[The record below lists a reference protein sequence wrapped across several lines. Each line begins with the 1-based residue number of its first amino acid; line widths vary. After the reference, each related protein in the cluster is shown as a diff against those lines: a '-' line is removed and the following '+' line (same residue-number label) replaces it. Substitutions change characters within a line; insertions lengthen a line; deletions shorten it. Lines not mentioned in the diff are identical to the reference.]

1 MIMRIRWLSGAALGV
16 ALLALTTTAQAQTAP
31 PPAAAPAATPPPA
44 AAPPPGV
51 AATVGSD
58 AISMAIWSRASPS
71 IWPASTSSGRACSS
85 GSSTSSSATSSSPR
99 KRRGAVSA
107 WTSWSRTNEDKTPAV
122 TQAEVNT
129 FIAQNRARLPK
140 ADETDLRQRVA
151 QYLEQ
156 QHASQQRESFI
167 AGLRAGAQVRVY
179 LKEAEPVRVKVDP
192 SVGPAL
198 GSPQAPVTIVE
209 FSDFQCPFCRS
220 VVPTLK
226 QLLAKYPDRVR
237 LVFRDFPIPSLHPD
251 APLAHEAARCAAEQG
266 QFWAYHDLLFERTNL
281 NAAAL
286 KQYAADLKLDEKKFA
301 ECLDSGRSRAAV
313 SADVEEGSRLGVSGT
328 PTFFINGTPLVG
340 NVPAADFQRAIEREL
355 ARTASTK

>member
-1 MIMRIRWLSGAALGV
+1 MADLEQSVGLELSRLDQQRQSLLERKLNQLIGDKLVAQEAA
-16 ALLALTTTAQAQTAP
+16 
-31 PPAAAPAATPPPA
+31 
-44 AAPPPGV
+44 
-51 AATVGSD
+51 
-58 AISMAIWSRASPS
+58 
-71 IWPASTSSGRACSS
+71 
-85 GSSTSSSATSSSPR
+85 
-99 KRRGAVSA
+99 RRGISVDKLVKDEI
-107 WTSWSRTNEDKTPAV
+107 EDKTPPV

-129 FIAQNRARLPK
+129 FMTQNRARLPK
-140 ADETDLRQRVA
+140 ADETELRQRVA

-156 QHASQQRESFI
+156 QHESQQRDSFI
-167 AGLRAGAQVRVY
+167 AGLRAGSQVRVY
-179 LKEAEPVRVKVDP
+179 LKEVEPIRVKVDP

-209 FSDFQCPFCRS
+209 FSDFQCPFCRG

-226 QLLAKYPDRVR
+226 QMLAKYPDRVR

-251 APLAHEAARCAAEQG
+251 APLAHEAARCAGEQG
-266 QFWAYHDLLFERTNL
+266 QFWAYHDLLFERTSL

-301 ECLDSGRSRAAV
+301 ECLDSGRARGAV
-313 SADVEEGSRLGVSGT
+313 SADVEEGARLGVSGT

-340 NVPAADFQRAIEREL
+340 NVPPADFQRAIEREL